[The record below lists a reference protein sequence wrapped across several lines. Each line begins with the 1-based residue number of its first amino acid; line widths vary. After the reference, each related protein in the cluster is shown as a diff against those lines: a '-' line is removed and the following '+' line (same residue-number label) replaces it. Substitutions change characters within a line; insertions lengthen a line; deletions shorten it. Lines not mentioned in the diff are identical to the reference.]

1 MKPNSVVAASSL
13 HLEPEPV
20 PADQR
25 VDGTP
30 GTAAATL
37 TDFGGLEVGIWE
49 MTPGVMRDIEADE
62 VDLADYGIEKIVR
75 DEMTAIGGQEILF
88 PALLPRAPYETTNRW
103 TEYGDNLFRLADRRG
118 NDYLLG
124 PTHEELFTMTG
135 GRWDVPQ
142 AFIGDRY
149 LGDDDDLARLSG
161 SGELSAMMS

>member
-30 GTAAATL
+30 STAAATL

-62 VDLADYGIEKIVR
+62 VFV
-75 DEMTAIGGQEILF
+75 
-88 PALLPRAPYETTNRW
+88 
-103 TEYGDNLFRLADRRG
+103 
-118 NDYLLG
+118 
-124 PTHEELFTMTG
+124 
-135 GRWDVPQ
+135 V
-142 AFIGDRY
+142 
-149 LGDDDDLARLSG
+149 LSG
-161 SGELSAMMS
+161 SASVDFVDGSPSLRLGPGDVVRLAAATQTVWTVHETLRKVYLTQL